1 MARAV
6 RMNYAALKLSL
17 NSKCGQC
24 SIGGA
29 ESRGRVLCPEP
40 PRSFPR
46 ALRTHV
52 EAEAEA
58 AEELSPVKN
67 RVACN
72 HQIVRVHL
80 TVKPAIKWF
89 RTRY

>member
-1 MARAV
+1 MCIPRPAPGLSRA
-6 RMNYAALKLSL
+6 AAYSL
-17 NSKCGQC
+17 L
-24 SIGGA
+24 
-29 ESRGRVLCPEP
+29 RVSPGPEP